1 VRQLLTVLIP
11 LLLPMAG
18 YLAYLSMMRRYRQEA
33 GGAAAGLGDVPWV
46 WLIVAGALLVAVTFV
61 AYALFGGAEPGSVYT
76 PARVIDGK
84 IDPGGFSQ

>member
-1 VRQLLTVLIP
+1 VRQLLTVLVP

-18 YLAYLSMMRRYRQEA
+18 YLIYLAMLRRYQQEA
-33 GGAAAGLGDVPWV
+33 GAAATGLRDVPWV
-46 WLIVAGALLVAVTFV
+46 WLVVAGALLVAVTFV

-84 IDPGGFSQ
+84 IEPGGFAQ